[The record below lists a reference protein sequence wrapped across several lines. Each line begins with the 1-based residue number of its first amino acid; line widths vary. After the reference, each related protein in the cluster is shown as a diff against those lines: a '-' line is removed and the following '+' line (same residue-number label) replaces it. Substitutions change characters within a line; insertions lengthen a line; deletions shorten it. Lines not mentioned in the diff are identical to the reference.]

1 MSDVGKNIRKFRVQ
15 LNMTQEEL
23 AEKNPVHKDHCFQL

>member
-15 LNMTQEEL
+15 MNMTQEEL
-23 AEKNPVHKDHCFQL
+23 AQKNPVHADNSFQL